1 MKSRDVE
8 KRHTPLMAGLLHFLN
23 YLKLDESCL
32 LTQMLQIFTTAK
44 RKFLKTYSLTFKLLV
59 YFKCSIN

>member
-32 LTQMLQIFTTAK
+32 LPKRLQITTTAK
-44 RKFLKTYSLTFKLLV
+44 RKFPKNLL
-59 YFKCSIN
+59 FNF